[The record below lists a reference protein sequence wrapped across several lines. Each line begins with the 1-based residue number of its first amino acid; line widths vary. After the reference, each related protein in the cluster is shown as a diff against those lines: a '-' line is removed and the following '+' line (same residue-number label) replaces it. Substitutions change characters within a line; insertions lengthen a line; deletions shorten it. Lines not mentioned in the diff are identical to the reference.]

1 MDKEVPF
8 KTEEGY
14 EYLVV
19 FQEYS
24 NYSSIFGIKIIDVS
38 IILLNDQIE
47 QNTYKSLIEFVKII
61 NLYLEENQDIIL
73 YYYCDTSPIKI
84 RANRKQKLSYQ
95 EFRSKIFI
103 SLFKK
108 FNSNNYIIQ
117 EIVVEDE
124 ESENHYASLISL
136 QSNSKKIEKI
146 TVELEMLLRK

>member
-38 IILLNDQIE
+38 IILLNDEIE

-73 YYYCDTSPIKI
+73 YYYCDTLPI
-84 RANRKQKLSYQ
+84 
-95 EFRSKIFI
+95 
-103 SLFKK
+103 
-108 FNSNNYIIQ
+108 
-117 EIVVEDE
+117 
-124 ESENHYASLISL
+124 
-136 QSNSKKIEKI
+136 
-146 TVELEMLLRK
+146 

>member
-38 IILLNDQIE
+38 IILLNDEIE

-73 YYYCDTSPIKI
+73 YYYCDTLPIKI

-103 SLFKK
+103 
-108 FNSNNYIIQ
+108 
-117 EIVVEDE
+117 
-124 ESENHYASLISL
+124 
-136 QSNSKKIEKI
+136 
-146 TVELEMLLRK
+146 